1 MTIKDSFAPRAWEQ
15 GGAVRRAAMTLLLCV
30 LTATT
35 AWAND
40 AVTYIDM
47 NGVTQT
53 LTDYTEVTSAMTADA
68 NGNINWTSGTYVVK
82 TSVTLS
88 GSISFTSNVID
99 LIVCDGK
106 TLTVNGNS
114 NSDGAFSGNTLN
126 IYAQSNGTGMGA
138 VNANRHTSCYH
149 LNIAGGMVTLDA
161 GGDGYGLYIYSGD
174 DSGLTV
180 NGGDVTI
187 LNNDTYFGAFY
198 FYGSG
203 FFTLNGG
210 KLTVTNSKGSS
221 DKAIHGNARNTI
233 NFNGGTA
240 EINGYIYNCQNINLN
255 GGNVTVNGEIY
266 NSARGYT
273 VTYDFTSATDSYY
286 IQSFSNNISSGETRT
301 VKVADGK
308 GMKDGNGNIYSCTLT
323 NSKISAISGKTLTPA
338 TEAEFRAIVYTITYK
353 KNGGTMP
360 ASYDKKYT
368 IESPDIT
375 LPTPTRTGFIFA
387 GWYTNSNLTGD
398 AVTTIATGS
407 TGDKEFWAKWNT
419 ETYYVDENGTRH
431 DNVTASVLTGSETT
445 LAAGTYLV
453 NSDIT
458 YDHTLKLGNGTV
470 NIILADG
477 KTMSIGTD
485 ASPIQDYGITY
496 GGDESNLHIYGQ
508 TTDTDDAGSME
519 IYSRFGIY
527 GINSYTQH
535 SGNVKCVAQGTGILV
550 RYFTLDGGKLTV
562 SGNSSDCICANY
574 LVTIKGGVLNATN
587 TSRESQQAAIFCQD
601 DITING
607 GQVTATGTNGSQG
620 IKSQY
625 KDITLGYTNADDFIQ
640 ASSYSV
646 ASGKN
651 VKIKDG
657 QTMTDGTNSYND
669 QTPSATLEALKNVTL
684 RPVIYTVA
692 FDINYGDGTA
702 PDAQTVLHG
711 EKATEPSVDARTGYI
726 FGGWKNG
733 EDDYDFDAAVT
744 SNLTL
749 TAAWTP
755 ITYTVQFDKNN
766 ENASGT
772 MDPVVATYDQW
783 TSIPNCTFTA
793 PTGYGLKEYGWN
805 TEADGSGDSYGTDA
819 PGNSVRN
826 LTSENGA
833 TVTLY
838 AQWGKDIKLCT
849 AEVPDQALDDSYAY
863 IYYKFEAANSGYAS
877 TGVKVTDG
885 NKVLTLGTDY
895 KFKDVIYKNARQ
907 DDETM
912 PHKLGDECT
921 LIIQGIGEY
930 AGTKKADFTIV
941 SPSGSGTWGNLA
953 WSINSDG
960 DFTITG
966 SGAMKEPEEKDPD
979 NPDKP
984 DTEYPWLSKA
994 NGIKTITIGEGITT
1008 VAAKAFGGTQDVNNY
1023 GNVYSLDLPSTL
1035 TTIGENAFAY
1045 CTGVT
1050 FNVDNL
1056 LAQGVTIGDNAF
1068 NQVGCIVGT
1077 LSNNGDNSNMLSLM
1091 ANARAANV
1099 TIKGRTLYKDG
1110 NWNTICLPFDVSQ
1123 YNDLLDGATIKEL
1136 DLFGY
1141 YSEDG
1146 VYYSYAAPNLRRT
1159 GFDAENGALYLY
1171 FKDATADS
1179 DNLLKAGTP
1188 YLIKWPSGTDITSD
1202 LTFEGVKVILPP
1214 HTLTSEDTKVEF
1226 RGTFSPVELTGG
1238 DASNLYLGVGKNDQN
1253 ENVSTLYWP
1262 SSDKTINAFRG
1273 YFHIN
1278 STAQARAFMLNLDDE
1293 ETTGI
1298 VPIENGKWIID
1309 NGADAGLYDLSGR
1322 KLQSKP
1328 TKKGLYINNG
1338 KKVAI
1343 K

>member
-1 MTIKDSFAPRAWEQ
+1 
-15 GGAVRRAAMTLLLCV
+15 MTLLLCL
-30 LTATT
+30 LTTMT

-53 LTDYTEVTSAMTADA
+53 VTEYTEVTSAMTADA

-82 TSVTLS
+82 SNVTLS
-88 GSISFTSNVID
+88 GCIRFLNDVID
-99 LIVCDGK
+99 LIVCDGA
-106 TLTVNGNS
+106 TLTVNGSS
-114 NSDGAFSGNTLN
+114 NGAFSGNTLN

-138 VNANRHTSCYH
+138 VNANRSTSCYH

-161 GGDGYGLYIYSGD
+161 GGDGYGLYIYSAS
-174 DSGLTV
+174 DSGLTI

-187 LNNDTYFGAFY
+187 RNNDNYFGAFY
-198 FYGSG
+198 LYGSG
-203 FFTLNGG
+203 FFTQNGG
-210 KLTVTNSKGSS
+210 KLTVTNSKDSYYRN
-221 DKAIHGNARNTI
+221 AIKGHGENTI

-240 EINGYIYNCQNINLN
+240 EINGCIRNFQNINLN
-255 GGNVTVNGEIY
+255 GGNVTVNGEIDCFY
-266 NSARGYT
+266 GYT
-273 VTYDFTSATDSYY
+273 VTYDFASTTDSYY

-338 TEAEFRAIVYTITYK
+338 TEAEFRAIVYTIDYYE
-353 KNGGTMP
+353 NGGTMP
-360 ASYDKKYT
+360 DSYDDTYT

-375 LPTPTRTGFIFA
+375 LPTPTRTGYTFG

-477 KTMSIGTD
+477 KKMSIGTD

-496 GGDESNLHIYGQ
+496 VGDESNLHIYGQ

-519 IYSRFGIY
+519 IYSLHSSGIY
-527 GINSYTQH
+527 CINSYTQH
-535 SGNVKCVAQGTGILV
+535 SGNVKCVAQATGIHV

-562 SGNSSDCICANY
+562 SGNSGDGILANY

-587 TSRESQQAAIFCQD
+587 TSIESQQAAIFCQD

-625 KDITLGYTNADDFIQ
+625 KDITLGYTNADDFIL

-684 RPVIYTVA
+684 RPVTYAVT
-692 FDINYGDGTA
+692 FDINYGEGTN
-702 PDAQTVLHG
+702 PETQIVLLG
-711 EKATEPSVDARTGYI
+711 QKATEPTVDARTGYI

-733 EDDYDFDAAVT
+733 DANYDFNTAVT
-744 SNLTL
+744 SNLYL
-749 TAAWTP
+749 TAKWTP

-772 MDPVVATYDQW
+772 MDAVVATYDQW
-783 TSIPNCTFTA
+783 TSIPTCTFTA
-793 PTGYGLKEYGWN
+793 PTGYAMKEYGWN
-805 TEADGSGDSYGTDA
+805 TEADGSGDSFYAENGDF
-819 PGNSVRN
+819 RN
-826 LTSENGA
+826 LANEQGA

-838 AQWGKDIKLCT
+838 AQWGKDISTCT

-941 SPSGSGTWGNLA
+941 SPSGSGTWGTLA

-1023 GNVYSLDLPSTL
+1023 GGVTTVDLPSTL

-1045 CTGVT
+1045 CTGAT
-1050 FNVDNL
+1050 FNADNL
-1056 LAQGVTIGDNAF
+1056 LTKGVTIGDNAL

-1077 LSNNGDNSNMLSLM
+1077 LTNNGDNSNMLSLM
-1091 ANARAANV
+1091 ANARSAKV

-1110 NWNTICLPFDVSQ
+1110 NWNTICLPFNVKSN
-1123 YNDLLDGATIKEL
+1123 NDLLTGATIKEL

-1179 DNLLKAGTP
+1179 DENLIKAGTP
-1188 YLIKWPSGTDITSD
+1188 YLIKWPSGGTDITGD

-1214 HTLTSEDTKVEF
+1214 HTLTSEDKNVSF
-1226 RGTFSPVELTGG
+1226 RGTFSPTAIAVNDKSCLFLGDANTLYYPDGRHPREDYYPMWLTYLADLTG
-1238 DASNLYLGVGKNDQN
+1238 
-1253 ENVSTLYWP
+1253 
-1262 SSDKTINAFRG
+1262 
-1273 YFHIN
+1273 
-1278 STAQARAFMLNLDDE
+1278 LNHE
-1293 ETTGI
+1293 
-1298 VPIENGKWIID
+1298 
-1309 NGADAGLYDLSGR
+1309 
-1322 KLQSKP
+1322 
-1328 TKKGLYINNG
+1328 
-1338 KKVAI
+1338 
-1343 K
+1343 

>member
-1 MTIKDSFAPRAWEQ
+1 MKRTMTIKDSFAPRAWEQ

-53 LTDYTEVTSAMTADA
+53 VTDYTEVTSAMTADA

-138 VNANRHTSCYH
+138 IKANRHTSCSH
-149 LNIAGGMVTLDA
+149 LNIAGGTVTLDA
-161 GGDGYGLYIYSGD
+161 GGDSYGLYIYSGS

-273 VTYDFTSATDSYY
+273 VTYDFASTTDSYY

-323 NSKISAISGKTLTPA
+323 DSKISAISGKTLTPA
-338 TEAEFRAIVYTITYK
+338 TEAEFRAIVYTITYNE
-353 KNGGTMP
+353 NGGTMP
-360 ASYDKKYT
+360 DSYATSYT
-368 IESPDIT
+368 IESPNIT

-387 GWYTNSNLTGD
+387 GWYTNSNLTGT

-431 DNVTASVLTGSETT
+431 DNVTASVLTGGETT

-477 KTMSIGTD
+477 KTMSIGTLD
-485 ASPIQDYGITY
+485 TGIRSHEEVGNENTA
-496 GGDESNLHIYGQ
+496 LHIYGQ
-508 TTDTDDAGSME
+508 TTDNDAAGSME
-519 IYSRFGIY
+519 INSWHSSGIL

-535 SGNVKCVAQGTGILV
+535 SGNVKCVAQGAGILV

-562 SGNSSDCICANY
+562 SGNSGDGIFASY

-587 TSRESQQAAIFCQD
+587 TSIESQHAAIFCQD

-607 GQVTATGTNGSQG
+607 GQVTATVTNGSQG

-657 QTMTDGTNSYND
+657 QTMTDGTNSYNY
-669 QTPSATLEALKNVTL
+669 QTPSATLEALTSATL
-684 RPVIYTVA
+684 RPACTVT
-692 FDINYGDGTA
+692 FDINYDEGTD
-702 PDAQTVLHG
+702 PKTQIVLLG
-711 EKATEPSVDARTGYI
+711 QKATEPTVDARTGYI

-733 EDDYDFDAAVT
+733 DADYDFSAAVT
-744 SNLTL
+744 TNLYL
-749 TAAWTP
+749 TAEWTP

-766 ENASGT
+766 NDATGT
-772 MDPVVATYDQW
+772 MDAVVATYDQW

-793 PTGYGLKEYGWN
+793 PTGYAMKEYGWN
-805 TEADGSGDSYGTDA
+805 TEADGSGTDYEA
-819 PGNSVRN
+819 EGDRFWN
-826 LTSENGA
+826 LA
-833 TVTLY
+833 TEQDAVVTLY
-838 AQWGKDIKLCT
+838 AQWGKDLALCT
-849 AEVPDQALDDSYAY
+849 AEVPDQTLDGSY
-863 IYYKFEAANSGYAS
+863 IYYKFENANWGNAA
-877 TGVKVTDG
+877 TGTEVKDG
-885 NKVLTLGTDY
+885 DKVLVVGTDY
-895 KFKDVIYKNARQ
+895 TFGQVYFYGTTKYCT
-907 DDETM
+907 DETN
-912 PHKLGDECT
+912 KIGDHFTVE
-921 LIIQGIGEY
+921 IKGIGDY
-930 AGTKKADFTIV
+930 AGITTADFYIV
-941 SPSGSGTWGNLA
+941 SPEAEGTWGTLA

-960 DFTITG
+960 DFSITG
-966 SGAMKEPEEKDPD
+966 TGAMKETTQG
-979 NPDKP
+979 N
-984 DTEYPWLSKA
+984 YPWYSKA
-994 NGIKTITIGEGITT
+994 NGIRTITIGAGITS
-1008 VAAKAFGGTQDVNNY
+1008 VAANAFGGTQDVNDY
-1023 GNVYSLDLPSTL
+1023 GNVMSITLPSTL

-1045 CTGVT
+1045 CTGAT
-1050 FNVDNL
+1050 FNADNL
-1056 LAQGVTIGDNAF
+1056 IAQGVTIGDNAF

-1091 ANARAANV
+1091 ANAATAEV

-1110 NWNTICLPFDVSQ
+1110 NWNTICLPFNVSQ
-1123 YNDLLDGATIKEL
+1123 YNDLLDGATVKEL

-1146 VYYSYAAPNLRRT
+1146 AYYSYAAPNLRRT
-1159 GFDAENGALYLY
+1159 GFDAENGTLYLY

-1179 DNLLKAGTP
+1179 DDNLLKAGTP

-1253 ENVSTLYWP
+1253 KNVSTLYWP
-1262 SSDKTINAFRG
+1262 SSAKTINAFRG

-1298 VPIENGKWIID
+1298 ISTTNFT
-1309 NGADAGLYDLSGR
+1309 NYTNSAGAGWYDLSGR
-1322 KLQSKP
+1322 KLPGKP
-1328 TKKGLYINNG
+1328 TAKGVYIHQG
-1338 KKVAI
+1338 KKQVI

>member
-1 MTIKDSFAPRAWEQ
+1 MMLLMILLTTI
-15 GGAVRRAAMTLLLCV
+15 
-30 LTATT
+30 T
-35 AWAND
+35 AWAEND

-53 LTDYTEVTSAMTADA
+53 VTDYTEVTSAMTADA

-138 VNANRHTSCYH
+138 INANRHTSCSH
-149 LNIAGGMVTLDA
+149 LNIAGGTVTLDA
-161 GGDGYGLYIYSGD
+161 GGDSYGLYIYSGS

-255 GGNVTVNGEIY
+255 GGNVTVKGEIY

-308 GMKDGNGNIYSCTLT
+308 GMKDGSGNIYSCTLT

-338 TEAEFRAIVYTITYK
+338 TEAEFRAIVYTITYNE
-353 KNGGTMP
+353 NGGTMP
-360 ASYDKKYT
+360 DSYATSYT

-387 GWYTNSNLTGD
+387 GWYTNSNLTGT
-398 AVTTIATGS
+398 AVTTIATGF

-458 YDHTLKLGNGTV
+458 YEHTLKLGNGTV

-477 KTMSIGTD
+477 KKMSIGTLD
-485 ASPIQDYGITY
+485 TGIRSHEEVGNENTA
-496 GGDESNLHIYGQ
+496 LHIYGQ
-508 TTDTDDAGSME
+508 TTDNDAAGSME
-519 IYSRFGIY
+519 IYSWHSSGIL
-527 GINSYTQH
+527 GINFYTQH
-535 SGNVKCVAQGTGILV
+535 SGNVKCVTQGTGILV

-562 SGNSSDCICANY
+562 SGNSGDGIFASY

-587 TSRESQQAAIFCQD
+587 TSIESQHAAIFCQD

-620 IKSQY
+620 IRSQY
-625 KDITLGYTNADDFIQ
+625 GDITLGYTNADDFIQ

-657 QTMTDGTNSYND
+657 QTMTDGTKSYND
-669 QTPSATLEALKNVTL
+669 QTPSATLEALTSATL
-684 RPVIYTVA
+684 RPACTVT
-692 FDINYGDGTA
+692 FDINYGEGTD
-702 PDAQTVLHG
+702 PETQIVLLG
-711 EKATEPSVDARTGYI
+711 KKATEPTVDARTGYI

-733 EDDYDFDAAVT
+733 DANYDFNTAVT
-744 SNLTL
+744 SNLYL
-749 TAAWTP
+749 TAKWTP

-766 ENASGT
+766 ENALGT
-772 MDPVVATYDQW
+772 MDAVVATYDKR
-783 TSIPNCTFTA
+783 TSIPACTFTA
-793 PTGYGLKEYGWN
+793 PEGYAMKEYGWN
-805 TEADGSGDSYGTDA
+805 TEADGSGDRFYAEND
-819 PGNSVRN
+819 NFYN
-826 LTSENGA
+826 LANEQGA

-838 AQWGKDIKLCT
+838 AQWGKDLGTCT
-849 AEVPDQALDDSYAY
+849 ADVPNPIYCAY
-863 IYYKFEAANSGYAS
+863 EYHGYFYDG
-877 TGVKVTDG
+877 TWNDNHGGIKVYDG
-885 NKVLTLGTDY
+885 ETLLTYGTDY
-895 KFKDVIYKNARQ
+895 EYKMMVSLDGGSCENLDEHCRVYLEGIGAYAGILYKDVV
-907 DDETM
+907 
-912 PHKLGDECT
+912 
-921 LIIQGIGEY
+921 
-930 AGTKKADFTIV
+930 IV
-941 SPSGSGTWGNLA
+941 PSTVTDAKWGSLTWNL
-953 WSINSDG
+953 DG
-960 DFTITG
+960 DGKFTITG
-966 SGAMKEPEEKDPD
+966 TGAMDAASD
-979 NPDKP
+979 NSDY
-984 DTEYPWLSKA
+984 DWYNYSSYFTS
-994 NGIKTITIGEGITT
+994 ITIGEGITT
-1008 VAAKAFGGTQDVNNY
+1008 VAAKAFGGDNNTNPY
-1023 GNVYSLDLPSTL
+1023 GGVTTVDLPSTL

-1045 CTGVT
+1045 CTGAT
-1050 FNVDNL
+1050 FNADNL
-1056 LAQGVTIGDNAF
+1056 IAQGVTIGDNAF

-1077 LSNNGDNSNMLSLM
+1077 LSNNADNTTMLSLM
-1091 ANARAANV
+1091 ANAATAKV
-1099 TIKGRTLYKDG
+1099 TITGRTLYKDG
-1110 NWNTICLPFDVSQ
+1110 NWNTICLPFDVKSD
-1123 YNDLLDGATIKEL
+1123 NTLLTGATVKEL

-1141 YSEDG
+1141 YSEEG
-1146 VYYSYAAPNLRRT
+1146 VYYSYAAVNARQT
-1159 GFDAENGALYLY
+1159 GFDAQSGTLYLY

-1179 DNLLKAGTP
+1179 DGNLLKAGTP
-1188 YLIKWPSGTDITSD
+1188 YLIKWPSGTDITAD

-1238 DASNLYLGVGKNDQN
+1238 DACNLYLGVSTNDNDTPEDNSDDFQQ
-1253 ENVSTLYWP
+1253 STLYYP
-1262 SSDKTINAFRG
+1262 AEGHDRTINSFRA
-1273 YFHIN
+1273 YFHVDL
-1278 STAQARAFMLNLDDE
+1278 STTSGVRAFVLNFGDND

-1298 VPIENGKWIID
+1298 IPTTNFTNYTNSD
-1309 NGADAGLYDLSGR
+1309 SDAWYDLSGR
-1322 KLQSKP
+1322 KLSGKP
-1328 TKKGLYINNG
+1328 TKPGLYINNG
-1338 KKVAI
+1338 RKILVSDKR
-1343 K
+1343 

>member
-1 MTIKDSFAPRAWEQ
+1 MKVLKTLFQTRA
-15 GGAVRRAAMTLLLCV
+15 VMTLLLCL
-30 LTATT
+30 LTTMT

-53 LTDYTEVTSAMTADA
+53 VTDYTEVTSAMTADA

-88 GSISFTSNVID
+88 GSISFTSNVIN

-138 VNANRHTSCYH
+138 INANRHTSCSH
-149 LNIAGGMVTLDA
+149 LNIAGGTVTLDA
-161 GGDGYGLYIYSGD
+161 GGDSYGLYIYSGS

-221 DKAIHGNARNTI
+221 IHGNARNTI

-323 NSKISAISGKTLTPA
+323 DSKISAISGKTLTPA
-338 TEAEFRAIVYTITYK
+338 TEAEFRAIVYTITYNE
-353 KNGGTMP
+353 NGGTMP
-360 ASYDKKYT
+360 DSYATSYT

-375 LPTPTRTGFIFA
+375 LPTPTRTGYTFG

-407 TGDKEFWAKWNT
+407 TGDKKFWAKWNT

-431 DNVTASVLTGSETT
+431 DNVTASVLTGGETT
-445 LAAGTYLV
+445 LEAGTYLM

-519 IYSRFGIY
+519 IYSLHSSGIY
-527 GINSYTQH
+527 CINSYTQH

-562 SGNSSDCICANY
+562 SGNSSDSIFASY

-587 TSRESQQAAIFCQD
+587 TSIESQHAAIFCQD

-625 KDITLGYTNADDFIQ
+625 KDITLGYTNADDFIL

-669 QTPSATLEALKNVTL
+669 QTPSATLEALTNATL
-684 RPVIYTVA
+684 RPACTVT
-692 FDINYGDGTA
+692 FDINYGEGTN
-702 PDAQTVLHG
+702 PETQIVLLG
-711 EKATEPSVDARTGYI
+711 QKATEPTVDARTGYI

-733 EDDYDFDAAVT
+733 DADYDFNTAVT
-744 SNLTL
+744 SNLYL
-749 TAAWTP
+749 TASWTP

-766 ENASGT
+766 DDATGT
-772 MDPVVATYDQW
+772 MASVVANYDQW
-783 TSIPNCTFTA
+783 TSIPACTFTA
-793 PTGYGLKEYGWN
+793 PEGYAMKEYGWN
-805 TEADGSGDSYGTDA
+805 TEADGSGDSFYAENGDFL
-819 PGNSVRN
+819 N
-826 LTSENGA
+826 LANEQGA

-838 AQWGKDIKLCT
+838 AQWGKDLGTCT
-849 AEVPDQALDDSYAY
+849 ADVPNP
-863 IYYKFEAANSGYAS
+863 IYHSGY
-877 TGVKVTDG
+877 THNFFYEGTWNDNKGGIKVYDG
-885 NKVLTLGTDY
+885 ETLLTYGTDY
-895 KFKDVIYKNARQ
+895 QYKTMESLDGKNCEELGENCRVYLEGLGAYAGILYKDVV
-907 DDETM
+907 
-912 PHKLGDECT
+912 
-921 LIIQGIGEY
+921 
-930 AGTKKADFTIV
+930 IV
-941 SPSGSGTWGNLA
+941 PSTVTDAKWGSLTWNL
-953 WSINSDG
+953 DG
-960 DFTITG
+960 DGKFTITG
-966 SGAMKEPEEKDPD
+966 TGAMDAASD
-979 NPDKP
+979 NSDY
-984 DTEYPWLSKA
+984 DWYNYSSYFTS
-994 NGIKTITIGEGITT
+994 ITIGEGITT
-1008 VAAKAFGGTQDVNNY
+1008 VAAKAFGGDNNTNPY
-1023 GNVYSLDLPSTL
+1023 GGVTTVDLPSTL

-1045 CTGVT
+1045 CTGAT
-1050 FNVDNL
+1050 FNADNL
-1056 LAQGVTIGDNAF
+1056 IAQGVTIGDNAF
-1068 NQVGCIVGT
+1068 NQVGCIEGT
-1077 LSNNGDNSNMLSLM
+1077 LSNNGDNTTMLSLM
-1091 ANARAANV
+1091 ANARSANV
-1099 TIKGRTLYKDG
+1099 TITGRTLYKDG
-1110 NWNTICLPFDVSQ
+1110 NWNTICLPFDVKSD
-1123 YNDLLDGATIKEL
+1123 NSLLTDATIKEL

-1141 YSEDG
+1141 YDENG
-1146 VYYSYAAPNLRRT
+1146 VYYSYTAANLRRT
-1159 GFDAENGALYLY
+1159 GFDAENGTLYLY

-1179 DNLLKAGTP
+1179 DDNLLKAGTP
-1188 YLIKWPSGTDITSD
+1188 YLIKWPSGTDITAD
-1202 LTFEGVKVILPP
+1202 LTFEGVKLIPLPQNIQ
-1214 HTLTSEDTKVEF
+1214 SADEKVNF
-1226 RGTFSPVELTGG
+1226 FGTYSPVSLAK
-1238 DASNLYLGVGKNDQN
+1238 DDKSNLFLGDDNMLYYP
-1253 ENVSTLYWP
+1253 NVADYSI
-1262 SSDKTINAFRG
+1262 KAFHG
-1273 YFHIN
+1273 YFHVDLDGDGVRAIN
-1278 STAQARAFMLNLDDE
+1278 LGFGE
-1293 ETTGI
+1293 EGTQT
-1298 VPIENGKWIID
+1298 II
-1309 NGADAGLYDLSGR
+1309 GHTEITEITEKADASWYTIDGVRLSG
-1322 KLQSKP
+1322 KP
-1328 TKKGLYINNG
+1328 TQKGLYIYKG
-1338 KKVAI
+1338 I
-1343 K
+1343 KRVVK

>member
-1 MTIKDSFAPRAWEQ
+1 MMLLMILLTTI
-15 GGAVRRAAMTLLLCV
+15 
-30 LTATT
+30 T
-35 AWAND
+35 AWAEND

-53 LTDYTEVTSAMTADA
+53 VTDYTEVTSAMTADA

-82 TSVTLS
+82 SDVTLI

-138 VNANRHTSCYH
+138 INANRHTSCSH
-149 LNIAGGMVTLDA
+149 LNIAGGTVTLDA
-161 GGDGYGLYIYSGD
+161 GGDSYGLYIYSGS

-255 GGNVTVNGEIY
+255 GGNVTVKGEIY

-308 GMKDGNGNIYSCTLT
+308 GMKDSSGNIYSCTLT

-338 TEAEFRAIVYTITYK
+338 TEAEFRAIVYTIDYYE
-353 KNGGTMP
+353 NGGTMP

-387 GWYTNSNLTGD
+387 GWYTNSNLTGT

-477 KTMSIGTD
+477 KKMSIGTLD
-485 ASPIQDYGITY
+485 TGIRSHEEVGNENTA
-496 GGDESNLHIYGQ
+496 LHIYGQ
-508 TTDTDDAGSME
+508 TTDNDAAGSME
-519 IYSRFGIY
+519 IYSWHSSGIL

-535 SGNVKCVAQGTGILV
+535 SGNVKCVTQGTGILV

-562 SGNSSDCICANY
+562 SGNSGDGIFASY

-587 TSRESQQAAIFCQD
+587 TSIESQHAAIFCQD

-625 KDITLGYTNADDFIQ
+625 GDITLGYTNADDFIL

-669 QTPSATLEALKNVTL
+669 QTPSATLEALTSATL
-684 RPVIYTVA
+684 RPACTVT
-692 FDINYGDGTA
+692 FDINYGEGTD
-702 PDAQTVLHG
+702 PETQIVLLG
-711 EKATEPSVDARTGYI
+711 KKTTEPTVDARTGYI

-733 EDDYDFDAAVT
+733 DANYDFNTAVT
-744 SNLTL
+744 SNLYL
-749 TAAWTP
+749 TAEWTP

-772 MDPVVATYDQW
+772 MDPVVATFDQL
-783 TSIPNCTFTA
+783 TSIPACTFTA
-793 PTGYGLKEYGWN
+793 PTGYALKEYGWN
-805 TEADGSGDSYGTDA
+805 TEADGSGDSFYGENGDF
-819 PGNSVRN
+819 RN
-826 LTSENGA
+826 LANEQDA
-833 TVTLY
+833 VVRLY
-838 AQWGKDIKLCT
+838 AQWGKDLGTCK
-849 AEVPDQALDDSYAY
+849 ADVPDPIYHPYSYH
-863 IYYKFEAANSGYAS
+863 GYFYDG
-877 TGVKVTDG
+877 TWNDYHGGIKVYDG
-885 NKVLTLGTDY
+885 ETLLTYGTDY
-895 KFKDVIYKNARQ
+895 EYKMMVSLDGGSCENLDEHCRVYLEGIGAYAGILYKDVV
-907 DDETM
+907 
-912 PHKLGDECT
+912 
-921 LIIQGIGEY
+921 
-930 AGTKKADFTIV
+930 IV
-941 SPSGSGTWGNLA
+941 PSTVTDAKWGSLTWNL
-953 WSINSDG
+953 DG
-960 DFTITG
+960 DGKFTITG
-966 SGAMKEPEEKDPD
+966 TGAMDAASD
-979 NPDKP
+979 NSDY
-984 DTEYPWLSKA
+984 DWYNYSSYFTS
-994 NGIKTITIGEGITT
+994 ITIGEGITT
-1008 VAAKAFGGTQDVNNY
+1008 VAAKAFGGDNNTNPY
-1023 GNVYSLDLPSTL
+1023 GGVTTVDLPSTL
-1035 TTIGENAFAY
+1035 TTIGEKAFAY
-1045 CTGVT
+1045 CTGAT
-1050 FNVDNL
+1050 FNADEL
-1056 LAQGVTIGDNAF
+1056 LAQGVTIGDNAL

-1077 LSNNGDNSNMLSLM
+1077 LTNNGDNSNMLSLM
-1091 ANARAANV
+1091 ANARSAKV

-1110 NWNTICLPFDVSQ
+1110 NWNTIYLPFDVKSD
-1123 YNDLLDGATIKEL
+1123 NTLLTDATVKEL

-1141 YSEDG
+1141 YSEEG
-1146 VYYSYAAPNLRRT
+1146 VYYSYAAVNARQT

-1179 DNLLKAGTP
+1179 DDNLLKAGTP
-1188 YLIKWPSGTDITSD
+1188 YLIKWPSGGTDITDD
-1202 LTFEGVKVILPP
+1202 LTFEGVKVVLPS

-1238 DASNLYLGVGKNDQN
+1238 DASNLYLGVSTNDNDTPEDNSDDFQQ
-1253 ENVSTLYWP
+1253 STLYYP
-1262 SSDKTINAFRG
+1262 AEGHDRTINSFRA
-1273 YFHIN
+1273 YFHVDL
-1278 STAQARAFMLNLDDE
+1278 STTSGVRAFVLNFGDND

-1298 VPIENGKWIID
+1298 IPTTNFTNYTNSD
-1309 NGADAGLYDLSGR
+1309 SDAWYDLSGR
-1322 KLQSKP
+1322 KLSGKP
-1328 TKKGLYINNG
+1328 TKPGLYINNG
-1338 KKVAI
+1338 RKILVSDKR
-1343 K
+1343 